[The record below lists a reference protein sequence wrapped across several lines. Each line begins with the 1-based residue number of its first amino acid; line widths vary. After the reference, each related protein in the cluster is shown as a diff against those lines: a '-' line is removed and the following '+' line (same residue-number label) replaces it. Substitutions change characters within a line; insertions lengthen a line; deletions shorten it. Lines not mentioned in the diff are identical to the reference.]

1 MRHDKTNKSIE
12 RCFPGWNWKIEQNKK
27 KKSSAALVKSGS
39 LDFPSENIFLLY
51 FAHEKA
57 SGHMFQK

>member
-12 RCFPGWNWKIEQNKK
+12 RCFPGWNWKMEQNK
-27 KKSSAALVKSGS
+27 KKSSAALVKSGP
-39 LDFPSENIFLLY
+39 LDFPSENIFLLH

-57 SGHMFQK
+57 SWHMFKK